1 MEKHMIVVSVDAL
14 VFEDLEYART
24 LPHFARLLDGC
35 AMIERVRTIYPSVT
49 HPVHA
54 TILTGA
60 PAGVTGIVNN
70 SIFKPNAPDR
80 DNKQWYN
87 CLGEIKCDTILHAAK
102 RAGLVTA
109 VSTWPVT
116 ADGGDVVDYLVPSA
130 LNYYFE
136 GRDADYLNVY
146 REHGAKEELM
156 PIIERAVERYGYRDR
171 HPEYDAFQ
179 VFCAAEILKRY
190 RPNLLMV
197 HPSDVDSKR
206 HRGGVFGE
214 SVREALEHTDEW
226 LGTLLDAV
234 EEAGLTDTT
243 DFVVL
248 SDHGQINIS
257 RSISLNVYLVDRG
270 YITLKPDG
278 SIESWR
284 AYVKSTGASAQI
296 YLRDKTDAAL
306 KKEIYEMFSQM
317 ATEGIYGFEH
327 ILTEE
332 EAREEYGLYGDFSF
346 VLETDGYTSFAE
358 RLVRPV
364 VSGFDFDDYRFGKGT
379 HGHAPHKGP
388 QPTFFAKGPSFVAGA
403 VLKEGDILNHA
414 PTLAAALG
422 LELHDAVGR
431 PVKEI
436 LV

>member
-1 MEKHMIVVSVDAL
+1 MEKHLIVVSVDAL

-24 LPHFARLLDGC
+24 LPNFARLLDGC
-35 AMIERVRTIYPSVT
+35 SMIERVKTIYPSVT

-54 TILTGA
+54 SILTGA

-70 SIFKPNAPDR
+70 SIFKPHAPDR

-87 CLGEIKCDTILHAAK
+87 RLGEIKCDTLLHAAR
-102 RAGLVTA
+102 RAGLSTA

-136 GRDADYLNVY
+136 GRDEDYLNVY
-146 REHGAKEELM
+146 RELGAKEELM
-156 PIIERAVERYGYRDR
+156 PIIKRAVEQFGYRDR

-179 VFCAAEILKRY
+179 VFCAAEIFKRY

-206 HRGGVFGE
+206 HQGGVFGE
-214 SVREALEHTDEW
+214 SVKIALQNTDEW
-226 LGTLLDAV
+226 LGILLDAV
-234 EEAGLTDTT
+234 REAGLEEQT

-248 SDHGQINIS
+248 SDHGQINIARVMS
-257 RSISLNVYLVDRG
+257 PNVYLVDRG
-270 YITLKPDG
+270 YITLDEEGGIK
-278 SIESWR
+278 EWR
-284 AYVKSTGASAQI
+284 AYVKSTGASAQV
-296 YLRDKTDAAL
+296 YLHDPSDVAL
-306 KKEIYEMFSQM
+306 KNEIYQMLSQM
-317 ATEGIYGFEH
+317 SEEGIYGFERV
-327 ILTEE
+327 LTEE
-332 EAREEYGLYGDFSF
+332 EARREYGLYGDFSF
-346 VLETDGYTSFAE
+346 VLETDGYTSFGT

-364 VSGFDFDDYRFGKGT
+364 VSGFDLNDYRFGKGT

-388 QPTFFAKGPSFVAGA
+388 QPTFFAKGPSFKAGV
-403 VLKEGDILNHA
+403 VLEKGDILNHA
-414 PTLAAALG
+414 PTLAAVLG
-422 LELHDAVGR
+422 VELRDAWGH
-431 PVKEI
+431 PVREI